1 MFFDE
6 TKVLLKAGN
15 GGDGCMSFLRQKY
28 MPNGGPNGGNGGRGG
43 EVILQADENV
53 SDLRTFHFK
62 KQWKAKNGEPGRGSD
77 QNGRGGD
84 PCILKVPLGTE
95 VRDLNTGEIICE
107 LLEHE
112 QEILLLEGGKGGRG
126 NATFKSSTNQTPRQF
141 TEGKPGMEGEFVFTL
156 KTIADVG
163 LVGFPNAGKST
174 LLNVLS
180 NATPKIDSYPFTTL
194 VPTVGV
200 IDYPDDFRTV
210 TMADV
215 PGLIEGAAEN
225 RGLGH
230 RFLRHVERCRLILFL
245 LDLAGTDGRTPIDD
259 FLHLQKELLDYDER
273 LVAKDFFVVGNKIDE
288 EESAQNLELFRKR
301 FPEIKILPI
310 SAILEDGLKRTE
322 GSFAFPFFLKNRSKK
337 HL

>member
-6 TKVLLKAGN
+6 TKVILKAGN

-43 EVILQADENV
+43 AVILQADENV

-84 PCILKVPLGTE
+84 PIILKVPLGTE
-95 VRDLNTGEIICE
+95 VRDLDTGEIICE

-126 NATFKSSTNQTPRQF
+126 NATFKSSINQTPRQF

-180 NATPKIDSYPFTTL
+180 NATPRIDSYPFTTL

-200 IDYPDDFRTV
+200 IDYPEDFRTV

-225 RGLGH
+225 KGLGH

-273 LVAKDFFVVGNKIDE
+273 LVAKDFLVVGNKIDE
-288 EESAQNLELFRKR
+288 EESTQNLELFRKR

-310 SAILEDGLKRTE
+310 SAILEDGLKE
-322 GSFAFPFFLKNRSKK
+322 LKA
-337 HL
+337 HLLSHFS

>member
-6 TKVLLKAGN
+6 TKVFLKAGN

-28 MPNGGPNGGNGGRGG
+28 MPKGGPNGGNGGKGG
-43 EVILQADENV
+43 DLILQADENV
-53 SDLRTFHFK
+53 SDLRNYHFK
-62 KQWKAKNGEPGRGSD
+62 KHWKAKNGEPGRGSD

-84 PCILKVPLGTE
+84 PCVLKVPMGTE
-95 VRDLNTGEIICE
+95 VREMHSGDLICE
-107 LLEHE
+107 LLVHD

-126 NATFKSSTNQTPRQF
+126 NATFKSSINQTPRQF
-141 TEGKPGMEGEFVFTL
+141 TEGKIGMEGEYKFTL
-156 KTIADVG
+156 KTIADIG

-174 LLNVLS
+174 LLNVMS

-200 IDYPDDFRTV
+200 IDYPDEFKTL

-230 RFLRHVERCRLILFL
+230 RFLRHVERCQLLLFL
-245 LDLAGTDGRTPIDD
+245 LDLAATDGRNPCDD
-259 FLHLQKELLDYDER
+259 FEHLRNELVEYDPSLGQKPF
-273 LVAKDFFVVGNKIDE
+273 LVAGNKIDE
-288 EESAQNLELFRKR
+288 ESTDQYVREFNQR
-301 FPEIKILPI
+301 FPGIEIIPI
-310 SAILEDGLKRTE
+310 SAVLEENISLLR
-322 GSFAFPFFLKNRSKK
+322 KK
-337 HL
+337 LIEELN

>member
-6 TKVLLKAGN
+6 TKVSLKAGN

-43 EVILQADENV
+43 EVILRADENV

-95 VRDLNTGEIICE
+95 VRDQISGEIICE
-107 LLEHE
+107 LMEHE

-126 NATFKSSTNQTPRQF
+126 NATFKSSINQTPRQF
-141 TEGKPGMEGEFVFTL
+141 TEGKPGMEGEYIFTL

-200 IDYPDDFRTV
+200 IDYPDDFRTI

-245 LDLAGTDGRTPIDD
+245 LDLAASDGRSPIDD
-259 FLHLQKELLDYDER
+259 FLHLQKELHEYDER
-273 LVAKDFFVVGNKIDE
+273 LAEKEFIVVGNKIDE
-288 EESAQNLELFRKR
+288 EEAQENLQLFRKR
-301 FPEIKILPI
+301 FPAINIFAI
-310 SAILEDGLKRTE
+310 SAILEEGLDDLR
-322 GSFAFPFFLKNRSKK
+322 A
-337 HL
+337 HLLVHFS

>member
-6 TKVLLKAGN
+6 TKVYLKAGN

-28 MPNGGPNGGNGGRGG
+28 MPKGGPNGGNGGRGG
-43 EVILQADENV
+43 DLLLQADENV
-53 SDLRTFHFK
+53 SDLRAFHFK
-62 KQWKAKNGEPGRGSD
+62 KHWKARNGEPGRGSD
-77 QNGRGGD
+77 QNGKGGD

-95 VRDLNTGEIICE
+95 VRPVDSEEIICE
-107 LLEHE
+107 LLHHE
-112 QEILLLEGGKGGRG
+112 QEVLLLEGGKGGRG
-126 NATFKSSTNQTPRQF
+126 NATFKSSINQTPRQF
-141 TEGKPGMEGEFVFTL
+141 TEGKPGMEGDYVFTL
-156 KTIADVG
+156 KTIADIG

-200 IDYPDDFRTV
+200 IDYPDEFKSL

-230 RFLRHVERCRLILFL
+230 RFLRHVERCRLILYL
-245 LDLAGTDGRTPIDD
+245 LDLAGTDGRSPIDD
-259 FLHLQKELLDYDER
+259 FKHLRKELSDYDPKLENKPF
-273 LVAKDFFVVGNKIDE
+273 LVVGNKIDE
-288 EESAQNLELFRKR
+288 DGAKEYTEEFKR
-301 FPEIKILPI
+301 TFPDISLLSV
-310 SAILEDGLKRTE
+310 SAILEDGLPELRQKLLE
-322 GSFAFPFFLKNRSKK
+322 
-337 HL
+337 HLDH

>member
-6 TKVLLKAGN
+6 TKVFLKAGN

-28 MPNGGPNGGNGGRGG
+28 MPKGGPNGGNGGKGG
-43 EVILQADENV
+43 DLILQADENV
-53 SDLRTFHFK
+53 ADLRNYHFK
-62 KQWKAKNGEPGRGSD
+62 KHWKAKNGEPGRGSD

-84 PCILKVPLGTE
+84 PCVLKVPMGTE
-95 VRDLNTGEIICE
+95 VRELDSGELICE
-107 LLEHE
+107 LLDHE

-126 NATFKSSTNQTPRQF
+126 NATFKSSINQTPRQF
-141 TEGKPGMEGEFVFTL
+141 TEGKIGMEGEYKFTL
-156 KTIADVG
+156 KTIADIG

-174 LLNVLS
+174 LLNVMS

-200 IDYPDDFRTV
+200 IDYPDDFKTL

-230 RFLRHVERCRLILFL
+230 RFLRHVERCKLLLFL
-245 LDLAGTDGRTPIDD
+245 LDLAATDGRNPCDD
-259 FLHLQKELLDYDER
+259 FDHLQRELLEYDPKLGEKPF
-273 LVAKDFFVVGNKIDE
+273 LVVGNKIDE
-288 EESAQNLELFRKR
+288 ENADQYVKEFNKR
-301 FPEIKILPI
+301 FPQIPLLPI
-310 SAILEDGLKRTE
+310 SALLDEGLLELKKSLLE
-322 GSFAFPFFLKNRSKK
+322 KLS
-337 HL
+337 

>member
-6 TKVLLKAGN
+6 TKVFLKAGN

-28 MPNGGPNGGNGGRGG
+28 MPKGGPNGGNGGKGG
-43 EVILQADENV
+43 DLILQADENV
-53 SDLRTFHFK
+53 ADLRNYHFK
-62 KQWKAKNGEPGRGSD
+62 KHWKAKNGEPGRGSD

-84 PCILKVPLGTE
+84 PCILKVPMGTE
-95 VRDLNTGEIICE
+95 VRELDSGELICE
-107 LLEHE
+107 LLDHE

-126 NATFKSSTNQTPRQF
+126 NATFKSSINQTPRQF
-141 TEGKPGMEGEFVFTL
+141 TEGKIGMEGEYKFTL
-156 KTIADVG
+156 KTIADIG

-174 LLNVLS
+174 LLNVMS

-200 IDYPDDFRTV
+200 IDYPDDFKTL

-230 RFLRHVERCRLILFL
+230 RFLRHVERCKLLLFL
-245 LDLAGTDGRTPIDD
+245 LDLAATDGRNPCDD
-259 FLHLQKELLDYDER
+259 FDHLQRELLEYDPKLGEKPF
-273 LVAKDFFVVGNKIDE
+273 LVVGNKIDE
-288 EESAQNLELFRKR
+288 ENADQYVKEFNKR
-301 FPEIKILPI
+301 FPQIPLLPI
-310 SAILEDGLKRTE
+310 SALLDEGLPELKKSLLEKL
-322 GSFAFPFFLKNRSKK
+322 S
-337 HL
+337 

>member
-6 TKVLLKAGN
+6 TKVFLKAGN

-28 MPNGGPNGGNGGRGG
+28 MPKGGPNGGNGGKGG
-43 EVILQADENV
+43 DLILQADENV
-53 SDLRTFHFK
+53 ADLRNYHFK
-62 KQWKAKNGEPGRGSD
+62 KHWKAKNGEPGRGSD

-84 PCILKVPLGTE
+84 PCVLKVPIGTE
-95 VRDLNTGEIICE
+95 VRELDSGELICE
-107 LLEHE
+107 LLDHE

-126 NATFKSSTNQTPRQF
+126 NATFKSSINQTPRQF
-141 TEGKPGMEGEFVFTL
+141 TEGKIGMEGEYKFTL
-156 KTIADVG
+156 KTIADIG

-174 LLNVLS
+174 LLNVMS

-200 IDYPDDFRTV
+200 IDYPDDFKTL

-230 RFLRHVERCRLILFL
+230 RFLRHVERCKLLLFL
-245 LDLAGTDGRTPIDD
+245 LDLAATDGRNPCDD
-259 FLHLQKELLDYDER
+259 FDHLQRELLEYDPKLGEKPF
-273 LVAKDFFVVGNKIDE
+273 LVVGNKIDE
-288 EESAQNLELFRKR
+288 ENADQYVKEFNKR
-301 FPEIKILPI
+301 FPQIPLLPI
-310 SAILEDGLKRTE
+310 SALLDEGLPKLKKSLLEKL
-322 GSFAFPFFLKNRSKK
+322 S
-337 HL
+337 

>member
-6 TKVLLKAGN
+6 TKVFLKAGK

-43 EVILQADENV
+43 EIILLADENV

-62 KQWKAKNGEPGRGSD
+62 SQWKAKNGEPGRGSD
-77 QNGRGGD
+77 QNGRGGEA
-84 PCILKVPLGTE
+84 CILKVPLGTE
-95 VRDLNTGEIICE
+95 VRDLNSGEIICE
-107 LLEHE
+107 LLNHE

-126 NATFKSSTNQTPRQF
+126 NATFKSSINQTPRQF
-141 TEGKPGMEGEFVFTL
+141 TEGKPGMEGEYVFTL

-180 NATPKIDSYPFTTL
+180 NATPRIDSYPFTTL

-200 IDYPDDFRTV
+200 IDYPEDFKTV

-245 LDLAGTDGRTPIDD
+245 LDLAGSDGRSPVDD
-259 FLHLQKELLDYDER
+259 FLHLQKELNDYDEK
-273 LVAKDFFVVGNKIDE
+273 LIEKDFIIVGNKIDE
-288 EESAQNLELFRKR
+288 DEGRKNLDLFRKR
-301 FPEIKILPI
+301 FPQNEIFPI
-310 SAILEDGLKRTE
+310 SAILEEGLNE
-322 GSFAFPFFLKNRSKK
+322 LRS
-337 HL
+337 HLLSHFS

>member
-1 MFFDE
+1 
-6 TKVLLKAGN
+6 
-15 GGDGCMSFLRQKY
+15 MSFLRQKY
-28 MPNGGPNGGNGGRGG
+28 MPKGGPNGGNGGKGG
-43 EVILQADENV
+43 EVILLADENV

-77 QNGRGGD
+77 QNGKGGAS
-84 PCILKVPLGTE
+84 CILKVPLGTE
-95 VRDLNTGEIICE
+95 VRDLNSGEIICE
-107 LLEHE
+107 LLKHE

-126 NATFKSSTNQTPRQF
+126 NATFKSSINQTPRQF
-141 TEGKPGMEGEFVFTL
+141 TEGKPGMEGEYVFTL

-200 IDYPDDFRTV
+200 IDYPDDFKTV

-230 RFLRHVERCRLILFL
+230 RFLRHIERCKLILFL
-245 LDLAGTDGRTPIDD
+245 LDLAGTDGRTPVDD
-259 FLHLQKELLDYDER
+259 FLHLQKELKDYDEK
-273 LVAKDFFVVGNKIDE
+273 LLQKDFIIVGNKVDE
-288 EESAQNLELFRKR
+288 TESQKNLDLFMKR
-301 FPEIKILPI
+301 FPQEEIFPI
-310 SAILEDGLKRTE
+310 SAILEDGLDALKKRLL
-322 GSFAFPFFLKNRSKK
+322 SQFS
-337 HL
+337 

>member
-1 MFFDE
+1 
-6 TKVLLKAGN
+6 
-15 GGDGCMSFLRQKY
+15 MSFLRQKY

-43 EVILQADENV
+43 EIILLADENV

-62 KQWKAKNGEPGRGSD
+62 SQWKAKNGEPGRGSD

-84 PCILKVPLGTE
+84 ACILKVPLGTE
-95 VRDLNTGEIICE
+95 VRDLNSGEIICE
-107 LLEHE
+107 LLNHE
-112 QEILLLEGGKGGRG
+112 EEILLLEGGKGGRG
-126 NATFKSSTNQTPRQF
+126 NATFKSSINQTPRQF
-141 TEGKPGMEGEFVFTL
+141 TEGKPGMEGEYVFTL

-180 NATPKIDSYPFTTL
+180 NATPRIDSYPFTTL

-200 IDYPDDFRTV
+200 IDYPEDFKTV

-245 LDLAGTDGRTPIDD
+245 LDLAGSDGRSPVDD
-259 FLHLQKELLDYDER
+259 FLHLQKELNDYDEK
-273 LVAKDFFVVGNKIDE
+273 LIEKDFIIVGNKIDE
-288 EESAQNLELFRKR
+288 DEGRKNLDLFRKR
-301 FPEIKILPI
+301 FPQNEIFPI
-310 SAILEDGLKRTE
+310 SAILEEGLDE
-322 GSFAFPFFLKNRSKK
+322 LRS
-337 HL
+337 HLLSHFS

>member
-6 TKVLLKAGN
+6 TKVILKAGN

-43 EVILQADENV
+43 EVILLADENV
-53 SDLRTFHFK
+53 SDLRTYHFK

-95 VRDLNTGEIICE
+95 VRDLDTGEIICE

-126 NATFKSSTNQTPRQF
+126 NATFKSSINQTPRQF

-174 LLNVLS
+174 LLNILS

-200 IDYPDDFRTV
+200 IDYPEDFRTI

-230 RFLRHVERCRLILFL
+230 RFLRHIERCRLVLFL
-245 LDLAGTDGRTPIDD
+245 LDLAGTDGRSPIDD
-259 FLHLQKELLDYDER
+259 FVHLKKELLDYDER
-273 LVAKDFFVVGNKIDE
+273 LVAKDFIVVGNKIDE
-288 EESAQNLELFRKR
+288 DVSQENLKLFCKR
-301 FPEIKILPI
+301 FPETQILPV
-310 SAILEDGLKRTE
+310 SAILEEGLNELRT
-322 GSFAFPFFLKNRSKK
+322 
-337 HL
+337 HLLSHFS

>member
-1 MFFDE
+1 
-6 TKVLLKAGN
+6 
-15 GGDGCMSFLRQKY
+15 MSFLRQKY

-43 EVILQADENV
+43 EIILLADENV

-62 KQWKAKNGEPGRGSD
+62 SQWKAKNGEPGRGSD

-84 PCILKVPLGTE
+84 ACILKVPLGTE
-95 VRDLNTGEIICE
+95 VRDLNSGEIICE
-107 LLEHE
+107 LLNHE
-112 QEILLLEGGKGGRG
+112 EEILLLEGGKGGRG
-126 NATFKSSTNQTPRQF
+126 NATFKSSINQTPRQF
-141 TEGKPGMEGEFVFTL
+141 TEGKPGMEGEYVFTL

-180 NATPKIDSYPFTTL
+180 NATPRIDSYPFTTL

-200 IDYPDDFRTV
+200 IDYPEDFKTV

-245 LDLAGTDGRTPIDD
+245 LDLAGSDGRSPVDD
-259 FLHLQKELLDYDER
+259 FLHLQKELNDYDEK
-273 LVAKDFFVVGNKIDE
+273 LIEKDFIIVGNKIDE
-288 EESAQNLELFRKR
+288 DEGRKNLDLFRKR
-301 FPEIKILPI
+301 FPQNEIFPI
-310 SAILEDGLKRTE
+310 SAILEEGLDELR
-322 GSFAFPFFLKNRSKK
+322 N
-337 HL
+337 HLLSHFS

>member
-6 TKVLLKAGN
+6 TKVILKAGN

-28 MPNGGPNGGNGGRGG
+28 MPNGGPNGGNGGKGG
-43 EVILQADENV
+43 EIILLADENV
-53 SDLRTFHFK
+53 SDLRTYHFK

-77 QNGRGGD
+77 QNGRGGE

-95 VRDLNTGEIICE
+95 VRDLNTSEIICE
-107 LLEHE
+107 LLHH
-112 QEILLLEGGKGGRG
+112 QEEVLLLEGGKGGRG
-126 NATFKSSTNQTPRQF
+126 NATFKSSVNQTPRQF

-180 NATPKIDSYPFTTL
+180 NATPRVDSYPFTTL

-200 IDYPDDFRTV
+200 MDYPDDFKSI

-230 RFLRHVERCRLILFL
+230 RFLRHVERCSLILFL
-245 LDLAGTDGRTPIDD
+245 LDLAGIDGRHPADD
-259 FLHLQKELLDYDER
+259 FQHLQNELYEYDSALAEKPF
-273 LVAKDFFVVGNKIDE
+273 LVAGNKIDE
-288 EESAQNLELFRKR
+288 GLAEQNLKDFQKR
-301 FPEIKILPI
+301 FPGIQVYPI
-310 SAILEDGLKRTE
+310 SAILEEGLQE
-322 GSFAFPFFLKNRSKK
+322 LKQSLLTNLENKK
-337 HL
+337 EI

>member
-6 TKVLLKAGN
+6 TKVILKAGN

-28 MPNGGPNGGNGGRGG
+28 MPNGGPNGGNGGTGG
-43 EVILQADENV
+43 EIILQADENV
-53 SDLRTFHFK
+53 SDLRTYHFK

-77 QNGRGGD
+77 QNGKGGQ
-84 PCILKVPLGTE
+84 PSILKVPLGTE
-95 VRDLNTGEIICE
+95 VRDLDTGNIICE

-141 TEGKPGMEGEFVFTL
+141 TEGKPGMEGEFIFTL

-180 NATPKIDSYPFTTL
+180 NASPKVDSYPFTTL

-200 IDYPDDFRTV
+200 IEYPDDFKTV

-230 RFLRHVERCRLILFL
+230 RFLRHVERCRLVLYL
-245 LDLAGTDGRTPIDD
+245 LDLAGTDGRTPVDD
-259 FLHLQKELLDYDER
+259 FLHLQKELQDYDEK
-273 LVAKDFFVVGNKIDE
+273 LVQKEFIIVGNKIDE
-288 EESAQNLELFRKR
+288 DSGQKNLDEFRSR
-301 FPEIKILPI
+301 FPDRRIFPI
-310 SAILEDGLKRTE
+310 SAILEDGLDE
-322 GSFAFPFFLKNRSKK
+322 LKA
-337 HL
+337 HLLSHFS

>member
-6 TKVLLKAGN
+6 TKVFLKAGK

-43 EVILQADENV
+43 EIILLADENV

-62 KQWKAKNGEPGRGSD
+62 SQWKAKNGEPGRGSD

-84 PCILKVPLGTE
+84 ACILKVPLGTE
-95 VRDLNTGEIICE
+95 VRDLNSGEIICE
-107 LLEHE
+107 LLNHE

-126 NATFKSSTNQTPRQF
+126 NATFKSSINQTPRQF
-141 TEGKPGMEGEFVFTL
+141 TEGKPGMEGEYVFTL

-180 NATPKIDSYPFTTL
+180 NATPRIDSYPFTTL

-200 IDYPDDFRTV
+200 IDYPEDFKTV

-245 LDLAGTDGRTPIDD
+245 LDLAGSDGRSPVDD
-259 FLHLQKELLDYDER
+259 FLHLQKELNDYDEK
-273 LVAKDFFVVGNKIDE
+273 LIEKDFIIVGNKIDE
-288 EESAQNLELFRKR
+288 DEGRKNLDLFRKR
-301 FPEIKILPI
+301 FPQNEIFPI
-310 SAILEDGLKRTE
+310 SAILEEGLNE
-322 GSFAFPFFLKNRSKK
+322 LRS
-337 HL
+337 HLLSHFS